1 MNSLNIIKVFNEEDK
16 KFNKIMVDI
25 GKISKQS
32 LNILNK
38 KDESSNTI
46 NYDFTSDIIQDIRSR
61 HKI

>member
-1 MNSLNIIKVFNEEDK
+1 MNSLNIIKIFNEEDK

-38 KDESSNTI
+38 KMNHQI
-46 NYDFTSDIIQDIRSR
+46 L
-61 HKI
+61 

>member
-16 KFNKIMVDI
+16 KFNKTMVDI
-25 GKISKQS
+25 SKISKQP

-38 KDESSNTI
+38 KDESSNTM
-46 NYDFTSDIIQDIRSR
+46 NYDFTSNIIQDIRSR